1 MNYVREWATKAASL
15 IKLTEFEIE
24 SEILVLVS
32 AIISDLNWDS
42 VLLQILISPKSDGS
56 KKRYFDK
63 LNTKIFI
70 LGLTKSSLFKI
81 LSDSYLN
88 NVYIHIYDNVYKPN
102 KIIILRFSIAD
113 RISKPGLRFSLEVF
127 ELKNFGEYKIFTI
140 LDVVVSINVTLMRQI
155 KQ

>member
-1 MNYVREWATKAASL
+1 MGA
-15 IKLTEFEIE
+15 
-24 SEILVLVS
+24 
-32 AIISDLNWDS
+32 
-42 VLLQILISPKSDGS
+42 

-70 LGLTKSSLFKI
+70 LARTKSSLFKI

-113 RISKPGLRFSLEVF
+113 RISKPGFRSSLDVF
-127 ELKNFGEYKIFTI
+127 ELKNFGEYKTFTV

-155 KQ
+155 K